1 MSTIAITRG
10 HSLIISQPYA
20 LARRTPIAEKGI
32 SSCGAQPHRMAVAGY
47 MGVVLRLSLTLAGA
61 LLVVLAIAPSRG
73 GAASSSVVPSCAE
86 GPARVGETI
95 EGTPCADTIVVPP
108 GVASVNGGAGN
119 DTIVPGPIAASSSC
133 PEGCRLG
140 VGSQTFEGGPGD
152 DVVFGERGNDK
163 LFGGG
168 GNDKLFGGPGD
179 DLLQGGPGDDLLIGG
194 FGADTIDGEEG
205 NDYVRGDATIDH
217 LRDAGPASD
226 VDTLSYSTGVS
237 PGFTRAVTNPGF
249 PAKAEE
255 GRGVYLDLSEGL
267 GDNGVAPN
275 GGGVDEVAGADFER
289 IVGSP
294 FSDYIKGSKAGQTI
308 YGGGGA
314 DVLVAGGSGTTLN
327 GGAEGDDC
335 VGGASDPGCEST
347 ASNGPVTT
355 RLANKVSV
363 GSMTDGEG
371 AYAEL
376 YLLGSDEGD
385 GLTVEA
391 TGGGTGETVTMH
403 LSGGA
408 SFEASPVASGCSL
421 QDAATATCTLSGRL
435 ASLLVAGLGGA
446 DDLHAEGLPATT
458 SLMMLGGE
466 GGDKLTAGNESD
478 DILVDGPGDDT
489 LHGRGGDDAVLGNA
503 GHDVLFGE
511 GGNDLFLSNS
521 ICEGDTIDGSD
532 GRDNAS
538 WAKFGEGVEANLATG
553 QAGRP
558 GAGATP
564 ICKSGLLDSL
574 HDVED
579 LEGSGSPDTFYGDAG
594 PNQLLGHEG
603 ADSYFAGAGEDL
615 ILANASDAD
624 AAIDCGSDT
633 DIAIVDFAQFGDP
646 PPVEC
651 ETVIEAV
658 RDNFN
663 LPPPKMPP
671 PPESTPEPQRARP
684 PQTRLGRHPRKL
696 LTIATARRRVTF
708 RFTSSKAGSRFVCRL
723 DTRPFRR
730 CTSPRTY
737 IVGPGR
743 HAFRVI
749 AIDPAGKADPT
760 PALFR
765 FRVRRS

>member
-1 MSTIAITRG
+1 M
-10 HSLIISQPYA
+10 
-20 LARRTPIAEKGI
+20 E
-32 SSCGAQPHRMAVAGY
+32 M
-47 MGVVLRLSLTLAGA
+47 VLRLAWPLVGA
-61 LLVVLAIAPSRG
+61 LLAVLVIAPANA
-73 GAASSSVVPSCAE
+73 GATMSPVSPSCAE
-86 GPARVGETI
+86 GPVRVGDTI

-119 DTIVPGPIAASSSC
+119 DTIVPGPIAATSSC

-140 VGSQTFEGGPGD
+140 IGSQTFEGGPGD
-152 DVVFGERGNDK
+152 DVVFGERGNDR
-163 LFGGG
+163 LFGGAG
-168 GNDKLFGGPGD
+168 DDKLFGGPGD

-205 NDYVRGDATIDH
+205 NDYVRGDATVDH
-217 LRDAGPASD
+217 LRDSGPASD

-237 PGFTRAVTNPGF
+237 PGFTRSVTNPGF
-249 PAKAEE
+249 PASGGE
-255 GRGVYLDLSEGL
+255 GRGVYLDLPEGL

-275 GGGVDEVAGADFER
+275 GGGVDDVAGSDFEH

-314 DVLVAGGSGTTLN
+314 DVLVAGGSGTSLN
-327 GGAEGDDC
+327 GGADGDDC
-335 VGGASDPGCEST
+335 VGGASDSGCEST

-355 RLANKVSV
+355 RPGDKVSI
-363 GSMTDGEG
+363 GSMTEGNG
-371 AYAEL
+371 AYSEL
-376 YLLGSDEGD
+376 YLLGSGGDD
-385 GLTVEA
+385 GLTVDA
-391 TGGGTGETVTMH
+391 TGGGPGEAVTVH
-403 LSGGA
+403 LSGGS
-408 SFEASPVASGCSL
+408 SFEAPPVASGCVQ
-421 QDAATATCTLSGRL
+421 QDAATAVCTLSGRL
-435 ASLLVAGLGGA
+435 DSFLVAGLGGA

-466 GGDKLTAGNESD
+466 GSDELTAGDESD
-478 DILVDGPGDDT
+478 DTLVDGPGDDT
-489 LHGRGGDDAVLGNA
+489 LRGGGGDDAILGNA

-511 GGNDLFLSNS
+511 GGNDLFLSSS
-521 ICEGDTIDGSD
+521 ICEGDTVDGGE

-538 WAKFGEGVEANLATG
+538 WAKFGEGVEADLATG

-564 ICKSGLLDSL
+564 LCSSGSLDSL
-574 HDVED
+574 VGIED
-579 LEGSGSPDTFYGDAG
+579 LEGSNFADTFYGDAG

-603 ADSYFAGAGEDL
+603 ADSFYAGAGEDL

-624 AAIDCGSDT
+624 AAIDCGGDT

-651 ETVIEAV
+651 ETVIEAA

-663 LPPPKMPP
+663 LPPPEVPP
-671 PPESTPEPQRARP
+671 PPATTPNTSKPHP

-708 RFTSSKAGSRFVCRL
+708 RFSSSKAGSHFVCRL
-723 DTRPFRR
+723 DTNPFRR
-730 CTSPRTY
+730 CSSPRAY
-737 IVGPGR
+737 IVGVGR

-765 FRVRRS
+765 FRVRRR